1 MKKIFLPF
9 LFCISMILSSCKI
22 HFGDESINV
31 HWLVIVIPAFVI
43 LLCVGLSLS
52 KKKFYCPS
60 CNKTFYVKWW
70 KCIFTTHVNDERALK
85 CPHCKKINACYPSS
99 NQDKEEK

>member
-9 LFCISMILSSCKI
+9 LFCISMLLSSCKI
-22 HFGDESINV
+22 HFGDKSINV
-31 HWLVIVIPAFVI
+31 HWLVIAVPAFII
-43 LLCVGLSLS
+43 LLCAGLSLS

-99 NQDKEEK
+99 NQDKEKK